1 MDRPIALITGGARGI
16 GRAIA
21 DELADTHHLLIGGRD
36 ATTVTAAVAE
46 LPSAEPFVVDLTD
59 EKSTAAAAV
68 AISRLDV
75 LVHSAGT
82 GAKRHVEDMDRTDW
96 RELMELNV
104 IAVADLTR
112 LLLPALRTANGLVV
126 MINSGAGLH
135 VVGSP
140 AYSASK
146 YALRALADGLRED
159 ERGRIRVTS
168 IYPGRVDTDMQRR
181 GQAAAGRT
189 YDPSEHLRPASVAR
203 VVRTAVDA
211 TEEGMIEDVFLRPI
225 PRTVKG

>member
-1 MDRPIALITGGARGI
+1 MERPVALITGGTRGI

-21 DELADTHHLLIGGRD
+21 EELSTTHHLLIGGRD
-36 ATTVTAAVAE
+36 ATAVAATVAE
-46 LPSAEPFVVDLTD
+46 LPSAAPFVADLAD
-59 EKSTAAAAV
+59 EESTAAAATG
-68 AISRLDV
+68 IDRLDV

-82 GAKRHVEDMDRTDW
+82 GGKRRVEDMTRAGW
-96 RELMELNV
+96 RDLMELNV

-112 LLLPALRTANGLVV
+112 LLLPALHATNGLVV

-159 ERGRIRVTS
+159 ERGRLRVTS
-168 IYPGRVDTDMQRR
+168 IYPGRVDTAMQRR
-181 GQAAAGRT
+181 AQTAAGRA
-189 YDPSEHLRPASVAR
+189 YDPSEHLRPESVAK

-211 TEEGMIEDVFLRPI
+211 TPEGMVEDIFLRPI